1 MTGAAASPIITEMAA
16 FSQASAALVASL
28 IYDPF
33 YWAIT
38 EDFGTNLAARK
49 HALSCYFEYSLV
61 EAERTGRC
69 VIAPDPTLGAA
80 AWLLPRTPD
89 VDAAESKVKSE
100 YLASILGPR
109 GNENYYRIV
118 RYMAPLSARVV
129 TRGAWYLSIIGILP
143 SAQGKG
149 VGATLLA
156 DTLDEAS
163 NAHVSCYLETF
174 TPRSLRFYER
184 LGFSRVAE
192 HIEPTTDKMYVVM
205 RRDT

>member
-1 MTGAAASPIITEMAA
+1 
-16 FSQASAALVASL
+16 
-28 IYDPF
+28 
-33 YWAIT
+33 
-38 EDFGTNLAARK
+38 
-49 HALSCYFEYSLV
+49 
-61 EAERTGRC
+61 
-69 VIAPDPTLGAA
+69 
-80 AWLLPRTPD
+80 
-89 VDAAESKVKSE
+89 
-100 YLASILGPR
+100 
-109 GNENYYRIV
+109 
-118 RYMAPLSARVV
+118 MAPLSARVV